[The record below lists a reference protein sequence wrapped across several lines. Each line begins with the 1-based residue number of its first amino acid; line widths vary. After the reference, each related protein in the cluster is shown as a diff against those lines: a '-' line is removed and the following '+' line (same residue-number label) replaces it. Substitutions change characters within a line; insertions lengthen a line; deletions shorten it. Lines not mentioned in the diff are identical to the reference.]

1 MTVRVLIVD
10 DHEPVRRGIRSLLT
24 RRADWL
30 VCGEAADGVEAT
42 ELARKL
48 RPEVILMD
56 MSMPRMSG
64 VEATR
69 IIRQEVPEAEVI
81 IVSQNDPVVIRHQ
94 AAQIGARGCVSK
106 ATLARD
112 LLPAILEIVGKSE
125 AQGAELAPA
134 REPSEKNWLFGG
146 GDLGHLIR
154 QHDWSA
160 TALGPIWDWP
170 QSLRTTV
177 NLMLNSQHP
186 IWIGWGPEMTFLYN
200 DAYISVLSLAKHPG
214 SLGRPARQVWAEI
227 WDVCGPLADKV
238 FAKAEASF
246 ANDVRLFMSRGEYV
260 EETYYS
266 FSYSPIYDESG
277 KVGGLFCPSTETTA
291 RVLHARR
298 LHTLS
303 ELSVRALTEK
313 SIEAACL
320 SCVETISQNP
330 DDIPVSLLYLVDSQ
344 GDFATLQG
352 ASNLPK
358 GLDRVSP
365 STIPLRGTGSRAQ
378 LWPIRE
384 TIETSQSRLVSLK
397 GVNSLPLGLA
407 NEPLSEALVLPVTLP
422 GQLRPAGV
430 LIAGVNPTRKLDRE
444 YGTFFSLI
452 ADQVA
457 IAIQNATALEQE
469 RKRADALAEIDR
481 AKTVFFSNVSHE
493 FRTPLTLMLGPLED
507 LLSEAGGMTAE
518 QRGRLDIAH
527 RNSLRLLKLVNTL
540 LDFSRFEA
548 GRMQAS
554 CEPTDLA
561 SMTAELASVFRSAIE
576 RAGLELVVHCPPL
589 GEPVYVDREM
599 WEKIV
604 LNLLSNAF
612 KFTFEGKIEVSL
624 RTKGALAELA
634 VRDTGTGIPA
644 EELPH
649 LFERFHRVKSARG
662 RTFEGSG
669 IGLALVQELAQIH
682 GGTVHVESEAGRG
695 STFTVAV
702 PFGTKHLR
710 AERVSTQRDRT
721 PAESRRRVYMQE
733 AEHWLL
739 SDASAAQDLPAAP
752 SFTPKDHEVV
762 PTGSKPSILLVE
774 DNADMRAYVKR
785 LLAVKYEVEA
795 VGDGGAALEAARH
808 RHPDLVLTDVMLPKF
823 DGFAL
828 LRELRADETLRNI
841 PIILLT
847 ARASEE
853 SRLEGFQA
861 GADDYL
867 TKPFTARELLTRVAT
882 HIRIAQV
889 RRESAEREARTQFAA
904 HREIERRDESLR
916 LAQAAARIGTWEWD
930 PTNRATVLS
939 PELHRLFG
947 TDPNDPQHIEKW
959 YSRVDP
965 GELPTVREL
974 IEQGFKAGDMDF
986 EYRYLHPELGPR
998 WFYCKGRRLR
1008 DESSMFGVVLDVTER
1023 KKTEEALRDS
1033 EQRLRAIVETTPDCV
1048 KLVAADGTLLHMNG
1062 VGLAMVEAGRAD
1074 MIVGKSVYDLIA
1086 PQDRERFRAFNEGI
1100 CQGKKGSLE
1109 FDIVGLKGARR
1120 HVETHAAPLQQP
1132 EGSFIHLGITRDIT
1146 QRKLADCATALLAAI
1161 VSSSDDAIVSKD
1173 LNGMIT
1179 SWNTGAER
1187 IFGYTAEEAV
1197 HQHIGL
1203 IIPPDRRQ
1211 EETDILAR
1219 LRRGERIDHFETIR
1233 RRKDGTLLNVSVTIS
1248 PVKDPTGRVTGA
1260 SKVARDITER
1270 KRAEEALR
1278 QSEDRLRA
1286 LSEQLDSEVRARTRE
1301 LEERNADLIRQS
1313 ERLRELSWRLLRTQ
1327 DEERRHI
1334 ARELHDSAGQTL
1346 AVLGMNLSTIVQIAM
1361 EKAPDLVQSARE
1373 TQELVQQLTK
1383 EIRTTSYLLH
1393 PPLLDENGLPAALSW
1408 YIRGLTERSG
1418 LDITFN
1424 ISEEFGRLPRGVELV
1439 IFRLVQECLTNV
1451 HRHSE
1456 SKSPAIQILREPDR
1470 ILVEVRDHGKGIPP
1484 EKLAEIQSSGSG
1496 VGISGMRERLRQ
1508 FHGEMIIQSTT
1519 SGTTVL
1525 VTIPVSK
1532 EEPGIAQGAPT
1543 NFEAAL

>member
-24 RRADWL
+24 RRSDWL
-30 VCGEAADGVEAT
+30 VCGEASDGVEAT

-48 RPEVILMD
+48 RPDVILMD

-69 IIRQEVPEAEVI
+69 IIRQEVPKAEII
-81 IVSQNDPVVIRHQ
+81 IVSQNDPVVIRQQ

-112 LLPAILEIVGKSE
+112 LLPAILKIVGGAEERESE
-125 AQGAELAPA
+125 ATFAQ
-134 REPSEKNWLFGG
+134 EPSEDTWLFGG
-146 GDLGHLIR
+146 GDLGHLMR

-160 TALGPIWDWP
+160 TPLGPIRDWP
-170 QSLRTTV
+170 QSLRTAV

-186 IWIGWGPEMTFLYN
+186 MWIGWGAEMTFLYN

-214 SLGRPARQVWAEI
+214 SLGRPAREVWAEI

-298 LHTLS
+298 LRTLS

-313 SIEAACL
+313 SIEAVCA
-320 SCVETISQNP
+320 SCIETISQNP
-330 DDIPVSLLYLVDSQ
+330 DDVPFSLLYLLDAR
-344 GDFATLQG
+344 GDFATLKG
-352 ASNLPK
+352 TSHLPE
-358 GLDRVSP
+358 GIDRVSP
-365 STIPLRGTGSRAQ
+365 LSIPLGGEGSRTQ

-384 TIETSQSRLVSLK
+384 TIETSQSRLAPLK
-397 GVNSLPLGLA
+397 SVDSLPLGLA
-407 NEPLSEALVLPVTLP
+407 NEPLSEALVLPVTSP

-430 LIAGVNPTRKLDRE
+430 LIAGVNPTRKLDKE

-469 RKRADALAEIDR
+469 KKRADALAEIDR

-507 LLSEAGGMTAE
+507 LLSDADRLAPE
-518 QRGRLDIAH
+518 QREQLDVAH

-540 LDFSRFEA
+540 LDFSRLEA
-548 GRMQAS
+548 GRMQAN

-561 SMTAELASVFRSAIE
+561 SVTAELASVFRSAIE

-589 GEPVYVDREM
+589 EEPVYVDLDM

-624 RTKGALAELA
+624 QRKGVFAELS

-682 GGTVHVESEAGRG
+682 GGTVRVESEPGRG
-695 STFTVAV
+695 STFTVAIAL
-702 PFGTKHLR
+702 GKDHLR
-710 AERVSTQRDRT
+710 AERVGSQRDRA
-721 PAESRRRVYMQE
+721 PAASRRDAYVQE
-733 AEHWLL
+733 AVHWMLG
-739 SDASAAQDLPAAP
+739 DAGASHDAPVPA
-752 SFTPKDHEVV
+752 SFASTSRETL
-762 PTGSKPSILLVE
+762 PTGAKPRILLVD
-774 DNADMRAYVKR
+774 DNADMRAYVMR
-785 LLAVKYEVEA
+785 LLAVEYEVEV
-795 VGDGGAALEAARH
+795 VGDGAAALGAAR
-808 RHPDLVLTDVMLPKF
+808 RRRPDLVLTDVMLPKL
-823 DGFAL
+823 DGFGL
-828 LRELRADETLRNI
+828 LREIRADEALRGI

-847 ARASEE
+847 ARAGEE
-853 SRLEGFQA
+853 PRLEGFQA

-882 HIRIAQV
+882 HIRIGTV
-889 RRESAEREARTQFAA
+889 RRESAEREASARLAA
-904 HREIERRDESLR
+904 AREVERSDERLR
-916 LAQAAARIGTWEWD
+916 LAQAAAHLGTWEWD
-930 PTNRATVLS
+930 PANGATGLS

-947 TDPNDPQHIEKW
+947 TDPDDPQHVEKW
-959 YSRVDP
+959 RSRVAPDD
-965 GELPTVREL
+965 LLRVQQL
-974 IEQGFKAGDMDF
+974 MEQGFKAGEMDF
-986 EYRYLHPELGPR
+986 EYRYFHPELGPR
-998 WFYCKGRRLR
+998 WFYCKGRRL
-1008 DESSMFGVVLDVTER
+1008 DNESPMFGVVLDVTER

-1033 EQRLRAIVETTPDCV
+1033 EQRLRAIVETTPECV
-1048 KLVAADGTLLHMNG
+1048 KLIGADGTLLHMNG
-1062 VGLAMVEAGRAD
+1062 VGLAMVGADRAD
-1074 MIVGKSVYDLIA
+1074 KVVGKSVYDLIA
-1086 PQDRERFRAFNEGI
+1086 PEDRERFRTFNEGI
-1100 CQGKKGSLE
+1100 CQGEKGSLE
-1109 FDIVGLKGARR
+1109 FDIVGLNGARR
-1120 HVETHAAPLQQP
+1120 SVETHAARLRQP
-1132 EGSFIHLGITRDIT
+1132 DGSSIQLAVTRDIT
-1146 QRKLADCATALLAAI
+1146 QRKLADRATALLAAI
-1161 VSSSDDAIVSKD
+1161 VNSSDDAIVSKNLD
-1173 LNGMIT
+1173 GIIT
-1179 SWNTGAER
+1179 SWNKGAER

-1197 HQHIGL
+1197 HRHISL
-1203 IIPPDRRQ
+1203 VIPPDRLQ

-1233 RRKDGTLLNVSVTIS
+1233 RRKDGTPLNVSVTIS
-1248 PVKDPTGRVTGA
+1248 PVRDAAGRVTGA

-1278 QSEDRLRA
+1278 QSEDRFRT
-1286 LSEQLDSEVRARTRE
+1286 LSERLDSEVRARTRE
-1301 LEERNADLIRQS
+1301 LEERNADVVRQS

-1346 AVLGMNLSTIVQIAM
+1346 AVLGMNLSTIVQIAK
-1361 EKAPDLVQSARE
+1361 EKAPDLAQSAQE

-1408 YIRGLTERSG
+1408 YIRGLTERSD
-1418 LDITFN
+1418 LDIAFT
-1424 ISEEFGRLPRGVELV
+1424 ISEEFGRLSRDMELV
-1439 IFRLVQECLTNV
+1439 VFRLVQECLTNV
-1451 HRHSE
+1451 HRHSG
-1456 SKSPAIQILREPDR
+1456 SKSAAIHIVREPDK
-1470 ILVEVRDHGKGIPP
+1470 ILVEVRDRGKGIPQ

-1508 FHGEMIIQSTT
+1508 FHGEMIIESTT
-1519 SGTTVL
+1519 GGTTVL
-1525 VTIPVSK
+1525 VTIPVLT
-1532 EEPGIAQGAPT
+1532 EEPGITQGARKTLKPT
-1543 NFEAAL
+1543 V